1 MALPECGWVVG
12 MQQVYEASQR
22 PGTASKTW
30 WTLPLPQAPH
40 TDAQLSPIV
49 ERSLAVLIKLLHL
62 TDTIAYKCMTL
73 TTVTLWYAYLFGNS
87 LCVTET
93 FSMQLENHC
102 YCLMGQSR
110 LPGCL
115 VQTCWGF
122 SANPASAAAAAHQ
135 RHDAHICMQAA
146 CCPVC
151 PKCVSA

>member
-1 MALPECGWVVG
+1 MWVG
-12 MQQVYEASQR
+12 DMQQVYEASQR

-73 TTVTLWYAYLFGNS
+73 TTVTLWYAPLFRNS

-93 FSMQLENHC
+93 FSTQLYDHC
-102 YCLMGQSR
+102 YCSTGQSR
-110 LPGCL
+110 LSACL

-122 SANPASAAAAAHQ
+122 SANRASAAAAAH
-135 RHDAHICMQAA
+135 
-146 CCPVC
+146 
-151 PKCVSA
+151 